1 MMLTKEKY
9 PLVSVCIPVYNV
21 ERYVARC
28 VCSLMEQTYLNV
40 EYIFVDD
47 CSSDESMSVL
57 SSVLS
62 NYSSRQEDVRIIHHS
77 HNRGLAAA
85 RNSAVEAASGQF
97 IMHVDSDDWLEN
109 TAIER
114 LMNRQQETG
123 ADIVSGNAIMH
134 YSDHEELLVE
144 PNYADKEAMLLNTLE
159 LTLDHVLWRR
169 LIRTSLYKD
178 NCIEA
183 VEGANLGEDHYTLPR
198 LIFFANSVAKVNEIV
213 YHYNRENENS
223 YCNQKDMWYKYH
235 ADMAAINILHRFF
248 LKNDSRYLSKLEEI
262 KQRYIADMQR
272 VAMVMRDKPLFY
284 HIIEDNSQSDVPFG
298 FLTQNYYFCQ
308 LKRLI
313 QKRLKR

>member
-1 MMLTKEKY
+1 MLTKEKY
-9 PLVSVCIPVYNV
+9 PLVSVCVPVYNV

-85 RNSAVEAASGQF
+85 RNSAVEAANGQF

-223 YCNQKDMWYKYH
+223 YCNQKDILFKYKS
-235 ADMAAINILHRFF
+235 DMKSLNLLYRFF
-248 LKNDSRYLSKLEEI
+248 ILNDK
-262 KQRYIADMQR
+262 RYIVNVSTIQKAYMDNVEQ
-272 VAMVMRDKPLFY
+272 VALMKKNKQLFDCLVNDEYHQMNSRSLFY
-284 HIIEDNSQSDVPFG
+284 G
-298 FLTQNYYFCQ
+298 NYYFRQ
-308 LKRLI
+308 LKRYI
-313 QKRLKR
+313 QKKWK

>member
-1 MMLTKEKY
+1 MLTKEKY
-9 PLVSVCIPVYNV
+9 PLVSVCVPVYNV

-57 SSVLS
+57 LSVLS

-85 RNSAVEAASGQF
+85 RNSAVEAANGQF

-223 YCNQKDMWYKYH
+223 YCNQKDILFKYKS
-235 ADMAAINILHRFF
+235 DMKSLNL
-248 LKNDSRYLSKLEEI
+248 LYKEKS
-262 KQRYIADMQR
+262 
-272 VAMVMRDKPLFY
+272 
-284 HIIEDNSQSDVPFG
+284 
-298 FLTQNYYFCQ
+298 
-308 LKRLI
+308 
-313 QKRLKR
+313 